1 MWDKTAAPFVAKGDL
16 VILGVVQEQHAERA
30 RLYRQWR
37 QFHWPIAQDAI
48 TKLELAAVPIPVLI
62 DEHGIVR
69 NRRPRPGQLAAFV
82 KTKFA
87 APESSAPV
95 APFEWATPEYWRS
108 VVDRRD
114 DDDAAARN
122 ELADALIHF
131 GRAQDTT
138 EAIETYQKLL
148 EKDSD
153 SGKIHFRLGVA
164 FRKRFDS
171 GSRQPGD
178 FEAAARHWTRAIQI
192 NPNQYIWRRRVEQ
205 YGPRLI
211 KPYPFYDWIG
221 EAMDEIR
228 DRGEVPVELSV
239 PLTGSEIAEPSRKLD
254 TVANGLSEPDPDRRI
269 DRDTE
274 QLIRIETAV
283 VPAEIEPGG
292 TARVHVVLIP
302 ESGEWNNESEG
313 VHVWIGEVQGAR
325 VSTRGFELPNPREPE
340 SDETRA
346 VDFEIQVNPQARE
359 GSIHGYAIYYACDN
373 GTGQC
378 LYRRQDFQIPLDIGN
393 E

>member
-1 MWDKTAAPFVAKGDL
+1 MWDKTAAPFVESGDL

-37 QFHWPIAQDAI
+37 QFQWPIAQDAI
-48 TKLELAAVPIPVLI
+48 TKLDLAAVPIPVLI

-82 KTKFA
+82 KTEFA
-87 APESSAPV
+87 APESTAPV
-95 APFEWATPEYWRS
+95 IPSESATPEYWRS
-108 VVDRRD
+108 VVDRNGD
-114 DDDAAARN
+114 DSTARK
-122 ELADALIHF
+122 ELADALVHF
-131 GRAQDTT
+131 GSAQDTT

-148 EKDSD
+148 EEDSD
-153 SGKIHFRLGVA
+153 NGKLHFRLGVA

-178 FEAAARHWTRAIQI
+178 FEAAARHWTRAVQR

-211 KPYPFYDWIG
+211 KPYPFYDWIDEAVAEIRERG
-221 EAMDEIR
+221 EA
-228 DRGEVPVELSV
+228 PVGLSV
-239 PLTGSEIAEPSRKLD
+239 PLTGSEIAEPSRQLD
-254 TVANGLSEPDPDRRI
+254 TTEDLFSEPDPDGKI

-274 QLIRIETAV
+274 RLIRIETAV
-283 VPAEIEPGG
+283 VPATIKPGG
-292 TARVHVVLIP
+292 TARVHVVMIP
-302 ESGEWNNESEG
+302 DAGKWNNESEG
-313 VHVWIGEVQGAR
+313 VRFWIKDVQGAK
-325 VSTRGFELPNPREPE
+325 VSTRGIELPNPRDPE

-346 VDFEIQVNPQARE
+346 VDFEVQVDPQARA
-359 GSIHGYAIYYACDN
+359 GSIRGYVLYFACDN
-373 GTGQC
+373 ETGQC
-378 LYRRQDFQIPLDIGN
+378 LYRRQEFEIPLDIAD